1 MTKIV
6 DWKKI
11 IPPKNVV
18 RANLDFYKSDNLSLT
33 DFNNKIYVD
42 EYYSQPLVE
51 TSINHARLY
60 GDWIIKTY
68 FEDDF
73 IIMRITDDKSGQY
86 IELAFN
92 SLNDQLTF
100 VKEMYSN
107 KNIKFDKS
115 DIDLE
120 NIKEIKKNKNNVISV
135 IGMISGLSLFYY
147 FFRSNKN

>member
-1 MTKIV
+1 MNRIV

-18 RANLDFYKSDNLSLT
+18 RANLDFYKSDVSLT
-33 DFNNKIYVD
+33 EFDNKTYVD
-42 EYYSQPLVE
+42 DYYALPLVK
-51 TSINHARLY
+51 SSVNHARLY
-60 GDWIIKTY
+60 GDWVVKTY

-73 IIMRITDDKSGQY
+73 IILRLTDDKSGQY

-100 VKEMYSN
+100 IKEVYSN
-107 KNIKFDKS
+107 KNFKFDKS

-120 NIKEIKKNKNNVISV
+120 NIKKNKENKNKSLSTL
-135 IGMISGLSLFYY
+135 GMISGLGLLYYLFK
-147 FFRSNKN
+147 SNRNK